1 MRCQHA
7 GSVAPSCTRTG
18 VPPPRPLVRIEAA
31 RPAEPDAFAPKTERA
46 LRLLPCSRP
55 TPEGRHETRRYQ
67 RGRRRAELRAGARAF
82 RRRGRGASKPRGRR
96 SQTRL
101 RGPMNELN
109 GCCTEQALRR
119 ELRRQYVGSVVPS
132 CRAFVRPPWPRRGRN
147 RPAAMKTAGSN
158 DDREQLERRAS
169 SSRIVQ

>member
-1 MRCQHA
+1 
-7 GSVAPSCTRTG
+7 
-18 VPPPRPLVRIEAA
+18 
-31 RPAEPDAFAPKTERA
+31 
-46 LRLLPCSRP
+46 
-55 TPEGRHETRRYQ
+55 
-67 RGRRRAELRAGARAF
+67 
-82 RRRGRGASKPRGRR
+82 
-96 SQTRL
+96 
-101 RGPMNELN
+101 MNELN